1 MKKRFIITGMITL
14 LGMINLTLTS
24 NFSWGSDNKDSTAQT
39 LLPFSK
45 EEYLKIIELLKQQ
58 ITTNESQIENAKKI
72 HQSITGNAKKIHQP
86 ITESESESETK
97 DLEHT
102 IHTLTTKSIHYFL
115 QDPPY
120 PSPHKNYKNM
130 GSSLFKM
137 YSYIEVLM
145 TAVNG
150 EDYRAIFSSLPQK
163 KIYDIINTRLNY
175 NGIVEKAVSLQA
187 FQDAEKRFTQ
197 IADFLNDIDKTTNLR
212 EVFELQTRIKS
223 MSSMLQNEY
232 TKLQMVRNLSN
243 NEKTLIDIQKRLLYK
258 KIINSANKRIPPIR
272 LN

>member
-24 NFSWGSDNKDSTAQT
+24 NFSWGSENKDSTAQT

-58 ITTNESQIENAKKI
+58 ITTNENQIENAKKI
-72 HQSITGNAKKIHQP
+72 HQSIT
-86 ITESESESETK
+86 ESVKEQMNILQK
-97 DLEHT
+97 RALLDRNNVH
-102 IHTLTTKSIHYFL
+102 FL
-115 QDPPY
+115 QDLLYQPP
-120 PSPHKNYKNM
+120 HENYRRNVDIIHRH
-130 GSSLFKM
+130 G
-137 YSYIEVLM
+137 YIEPFI
-145 TAVNG
+145 TAVKG
-150 EDYRAIFSSLPQK
+150 EDMRAIFSALPQK
-163 KIYDIINTRLNY
+163 RIYNIINTRLNY
-175 NGIVEKAVSLQA
+175 NGIIEKAVSLQA

-243 NEKTLIDIQKRLLYK
+243 NEETLIDVQKRLLYK
-258 KIINSANKRIPPIR
+258 RIINSANKKIPQIR